1 MKTYYLEIRHGDI
14 SAVYNENGEFVD
26 AYTTKCGECKQY
38 ANENDFLD
46 YLDYLGIDI
55 NEVKGE

>member
-1 MKTYYLEIRHGDI
+1 MKTYYLPIRHGDI

-26 AYTTKCGECKQY
+26 AYVTKCGEYKEY
-38 ANENDFLD
+38 DNEKDFLD
-46 YLDYLGIDI
+46 YLYYLGIDI

>member
-1 MKTYYLEIRHGDI
+1 MNTYYLGIRNGDI

-26 AYTTKCGECKQY
+26 AYVTKCGEYKEY
-38 ANENDFLD
+38 DNEKDFLD

-55 NEVKGE
+55 SEVKGE